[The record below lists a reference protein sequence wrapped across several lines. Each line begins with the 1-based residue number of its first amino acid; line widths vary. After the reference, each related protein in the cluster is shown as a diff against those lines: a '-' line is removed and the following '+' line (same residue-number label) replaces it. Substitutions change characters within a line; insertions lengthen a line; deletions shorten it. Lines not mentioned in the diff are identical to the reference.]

1 MRPEAVGSTRWFGK
15 CRLLM
20 PVLCKRQN
28 PEQDHVRLKC
38 SAGMNSFGQDEQ
50 DRQDAEEE
58 TGSGPSCESCPSC
71 PKSPDDMSWTKSE
84 LTPNSEL
91 SAGGDEMREPP
102 EFAPHRWGK
111 FLTPPQVGD
120 APHPSQ
126 IRKSAIG
133 PAGFGSRQDIGQ
145 QVEDLLLLQHIEH
158 SGGHVRNLGTRA
170 LDDGGQRHGLQGV
183 DP

>member
-1 MRPEAVGSTRWFGK
+1 MDSRATRRSARARGPTKSVIHAGDIRWRRAMRPEAVGSTRWFGK

-28 PEQDHVRLKC
+28 PEQDHARLKC

-84 LTPNSEL
+84 LTPNDRSDRRGRPVASEL
-91 SAGGDEMREPP
+91 E
-102 EFAPHRWGK
+102 
-111 FLTPPQVGD
+111 TD
-120 APHPSQ
+120 AARPRSVQ
-126 IRKSAIG
+126 
-133 PAGFGSRQDIGQ
+133 
-145 QVEDLLLLQHIEH
+145 
-158 SGGHVRNLGTRA
+158 
-170 LDDGGQRHGLQGV
+170 
-183 DP
+183 